1 MEMQLLDY
9 YKAIESKSADMLQA
23 AQVQDWDAVVVCEK
37 ACGVLIHELRQQ
49 AQVRELTAVQRK
61 EKMRIMQR
69 ILRNDAQIRI
79 LAEPWLAQ
87 LDHLGK
93 VPASV
98 IH

>member
-1 MEMQLLDY
+1 MDMQLLDY
-9 YKAIESKSADMLQA
+9 YKAIEAKSAVMLQA
-23 AQVQDWDAVVVCEK
+23 AQEQDWDAVVDCEK
-37 ACGVLIHELRQQ
+37 ACGVLINELRNQSEQ
-49 AQVRELTAVQRK
+49 STLSAVERK

-87 LDHLGK
+87 LDHWGK

-98 IH
+98 VH

>member
-1 MEMQLLDY
+1 MQLLDY

-23 AQVQDWDAVVVCEK
+23 AQQHDWDAVVDCEK
-37 ACGVLIHELRQQ
+37 ACGLLINELR
-49 AQVRELTAVQRK
+49 VRAEDSALSAVERK

-69 ILRNDAQIRI
+69 ILRNDAQIRV

-98 IH
+98 MH